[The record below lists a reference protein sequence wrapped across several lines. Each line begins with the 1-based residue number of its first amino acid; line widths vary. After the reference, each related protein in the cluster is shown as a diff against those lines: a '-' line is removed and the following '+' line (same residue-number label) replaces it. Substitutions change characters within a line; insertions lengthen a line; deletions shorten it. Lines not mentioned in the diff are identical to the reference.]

1 MRIFRSP
8 MGRNIFNQTIMNGVI
23 IALGAFAGIF
33 GIIYVFFITRHRER
47 IALIEKG
54 TDASIFGDKSFT
66 SYPTLKFGMLF
77 VGVGLGILTGNFL
90 ENQYDFDRGVAYL
103 SMTFLLGGASLIVNF
118 IIERRMMRNDVK

>member
-1 MRIFRSP
+1 
-8 MGRNIFNQTIMNGVI
+8 MNGVI

-33 GIIYVFFITRHRER
+33 GIIYVFFVTRHRER

-54 TDASIFGDKSFT
+54 ADASIFGDRSFT

-90 ENQYDFDRGVAYL
+90 ENQYDFNKGVAYL

-118 IIERRMMRNDVK
+118 IIERRMMRNDENNLA